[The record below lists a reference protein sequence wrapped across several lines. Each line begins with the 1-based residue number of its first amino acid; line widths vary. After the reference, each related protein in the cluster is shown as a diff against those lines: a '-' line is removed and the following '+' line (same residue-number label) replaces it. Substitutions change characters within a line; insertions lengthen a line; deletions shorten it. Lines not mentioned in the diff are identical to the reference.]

1 MIHPMGGSIYVLIS
15 KCIALVWGGIFG
27 VSYYSHVVPLFLCRS
42 ILPRATSEGFLFSRS
57 SAGAEMS
64 FPPGTGGTSGT
75 GFEFP
80 RGLILC
86 AGAVDESH

>member
-1 MIHPMGGSIYVLIS
+1 MQGE
-15 KCIALVWGGIFG
+15 CIGRLPVPNKQGFTPTFWDFG
-27 VSYYSHVVPLFLCRS
+27 VSGSGVPSLLSLLWGVYMIF
-42 ILPRATSEGFLFSRS
+42 PRATSEGFSFSRS

-64 FPPGTGGTSGT
+64 FPPGTGWS

-86 AGAVDESH
+86 AGAVDESP

>member
-1 MIHPMGGSIYVLIS
+1 M
-15 KCIALVWGGIFG
+15 F
-27 VSYYSHVVPLFLCRS
+27 F
-42 ILPRATSEGFLFSRS
+42 PRATSEGFSFSRS

-64 FPPGTGGTSGT
+64 FPAGTGGTGGS

-86 AGAVDESH
+86 AGAVDESP